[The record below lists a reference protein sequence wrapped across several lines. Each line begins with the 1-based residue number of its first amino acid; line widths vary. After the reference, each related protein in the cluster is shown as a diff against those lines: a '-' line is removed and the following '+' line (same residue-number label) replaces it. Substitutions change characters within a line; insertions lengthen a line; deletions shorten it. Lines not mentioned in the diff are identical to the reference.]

1 MSLPTRQQRVLDQIE
16 KTFQA
21 RDPWLTSLFATFA
34 RLTSHEAMPTWET
47 ITGRISRLLRPVV
60 VVPLLLVIL
69 AGAVVAG
76 SFIPGPHC
84 STAQASRGIA
94 HGRASAKSAGGC
106 AGGIAGSGAPAIARR

>member
-34 RLTSHEAMPTWET
+34 RLNSHEAMPASET
-47 ITGRISRLLRPVV
+47 LTGRLSRFLRPVV
-60 VVPLLLVIL
+60 VVPLVLVFL

-84 STAQASRGIA
+84 STAQASAGIA
-94 HGRASAKSAGGC
+94 HGQVSGKSAGGC
-106 AGGIAGSGAPAIARR
+106 ADGIAGSGAPAIARR